1 MPDKKTLALQEI
13 AAFVEHELET
23 RRTSMLPDVDGTDT
37 EYIEEA
43 ESALEAVRFLQKELS
58 AEST

>member
-23 RRTSMLPDVDGTDT
+23 RRASMLPDVDGTDT

-43 ESALEAVRFLQKELS
+43 ESALEAVRFLR
-58 AEST
+58 A